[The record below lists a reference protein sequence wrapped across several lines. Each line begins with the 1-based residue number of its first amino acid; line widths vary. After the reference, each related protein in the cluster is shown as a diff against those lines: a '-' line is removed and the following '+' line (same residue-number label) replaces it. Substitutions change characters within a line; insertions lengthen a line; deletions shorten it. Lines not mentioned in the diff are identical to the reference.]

1 MKTNLLNW
9 KEEEEDDEE
18 GHVLSLMPQH
28 LCNLSCHFINE
39 NGHSHKCSSLLGR
52 EREGGEKGRYF
63 ARPLSPAFV
72 LM

>member
-1 MKTNLLNW
+1 MKTKLLNW
-9 KEEEEDDEE
+9 KEEEDEE

-52 EREGGEKGRYF
+52 EREGGEKRSIF
-63 ARPLSPAFV
+63 CASTQPRPLF
-72 LM
+72 